1 MFTIS
6 KGFAVISA
14 TKNLQLPFI
23 EDIFASGRTRFL
35 EWVVSEN
42 QKKMMEDYEK
52 AKQELAESSGIEL
65 DHITVSKQQQLE
77 IMAAELGVARGRR
90 IRGLGSNLRVESSRD
105 RTTATSSLA
114 TEQKVEELQG
124 TVGELK
130 GTVSELQGTV
140 GKLLGVIEW
149 MRTHVGA
156 LPPDMDMGVPPQHVG
171 DPTYGDDDDDDD
183 NISLGH

>member
-1 MFTIS
+1 MYKDKAVWINEAAES
-6 KGFAVISA
+6 KG
-14 TKNLQLPFI
+14 
-23 EDIFASGRTRFL
+23 
-35 EWVVSEN
+35 
-42 QKKMMEDYEK
+42 KKMMEDYEK
-52 AKQELAESSGIEL
+52 AKQELAESSRTEL

-77 IMAAELGVARGRR
+77 IMTAELGVAKGRR

-171 DPTYGDDDDDDD
+171 DPTYSDDDDD